1 MRRRR
6 ISDVDY
12 LLVRFTAIVHMFAGG
27 IIIMSSGLVLF
38 AMPAWVFWSVF
49 WLGMF
54 LFIPGSVITFNIVK
68 KDKIEKWSRYLIP
81 LWKLLR

>member
-54 LFIPGSVITFNIVK
+54 LFVPGSVITFNIVK
-68 KDKIEKWSRYLIP
+68 KDNIEKWSRYLIP

>member
-38 AMPAWVFWSVF
+38 AMPAWVFWGVF

-54 LFIPGSVITFNIVK
+54 LFVPGSVITFNIVK
-68 KDKIEKWSRYLIP
+68 KDKAERWSRFLIP